1 MYITD
6 ADGKIVQ
13 FSYHNDDDEEEF
25 MYQSKSKMQVAKE
38 QNTFGGSFRGGGAS
52 PKGKQSNLMIKGG
65 GMSPTKT
72 EQLVDYEEDIE
83 NDKELK

>member
-13 FSYHNDDDEEEF
+13 FSYQNDDDEEEF

-38 QNTFGGSFRGGGAS
+38 QNTFGGSFGGS
-52 PKGKQSNLMIKGG
+52 PQGKQNNNSSIMIKGT
-65 GMSPTKT
+65 TKA
-72 EQLVDYEEDIE
+72 D
-83 NDKELK
+83 

>member
-38 QNTFGGSFRGGGAS
+38 QNTFGGSFGGGGAS
-52 PKGKQSNLMIKGG
+52 PKGKQSNAMIKGG

-72 EQLVDYEEDIE
+72 EQLVDYDEDIE